1 MSSDQMEYTVRIYL
15 TNGERLCYKSKVAS
29 EDVFNLG
36 GGIENALK
44 ADYIGLDMNGKL
56 TIIPFQ
62 KIQKIEIEP
71 APQVMIAHVARN
83 IEAVDE

>member
-36 GGIENALK
+36 GGIENAWL
-44 ADYIGLDMNGKL
+44 YRGLV
-56 TIIPFQ
+56 
-62 KIQKIEIEP
+62 P
-71 APQVMIAHVARN
+71 AARHGQV
-83 IEAVDE
+83 